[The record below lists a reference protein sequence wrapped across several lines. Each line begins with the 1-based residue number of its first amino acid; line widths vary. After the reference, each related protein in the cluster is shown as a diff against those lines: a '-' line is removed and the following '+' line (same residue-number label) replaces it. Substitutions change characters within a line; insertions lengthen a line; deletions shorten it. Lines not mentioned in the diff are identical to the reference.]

1 MGGSSMANVG
11 KWYIRWTISVLGAA
25 SVILVWHLGTATFD
39 LVGPLTLPEPFAVY
53 QKYQA
58 VSDLIWDRLWHTLQ
72 VAGIAF
78 IVSFLLA
85 VSAAIVLSANDVLR
99 KSFMP
104 LVIATNSVPRV
115 TLAPLFIFYMGPSSS
130 QYLLAAWI
138 AFFPMLVS
146 TFEGLVE
153 SNENMETLLD
163 QLGASTW
170 QRYKW
175 VRLPNALPFIFDGLK
190 LGLTLSIV
198 GTIVV
203 EYIATGE
210 GIGTLAALALGNF
223 DTALGIAVVAVTG
236 FVSVLAFFSMF
247 VLQSRLVHWKESSLY
262 G

>member
-1 MGGSSMANVG
+1 MVNFG
-11 KWYIRWTISVLGAA
+11 KWYVRWMISLAGVT
-25 SVILVWHLGTATFD
+25 SIVLVWHLGTATFE
-39 LVGPLTLPEPFAVY
+39 LVGPLTLPEPLAVY
-53 QKYQA
+53 EKYQA
-58 VSDLIWDRLWHTLQ
+58 TSDLIWTRLSHTLQ
-72 VAGIAF
+72 VAVIAF
-78 IVSFLLA
+78 VVSLLLA
-85 VSAAIVLSANDVLR
+85 VAAAIILSANEIFR

-104 LVIATNSVPRV
+104 LVVATNSIPRV
-115 TLAPLFIFYMGPSSS
+115 TLAPLFIFYFGPFSS

-146 TFEGLVE
+146 TFEGLTNLDKDLE
-153 SNENMETLLD
+153 MLLD
-163 QLGASTW
+163 QVGASTW

-175 VRLPNALPFIFDGLK
+175 VRLPKALPFIFDGMK

-203 EYIATGE
+203 EYIATGQ

-236 FVSVLAFFSMF
+236 LISVTAFFSMF

>member
-1 MGGSSMANVG
+1 MVDLG
-11 KWYIRWTISVLGAA
+11 KWYVRWGLSLFGAA
-25 SVILVWHLGTATFD
+25 SIVLVWHLGTATFE
-39 LVGPLTLPEPFAVY
+39 LVGPLTLPEPISVY
-53 QKYQA
+53 YKYQD
-58 VSDLIWDRLWHTLQ
+58 VDTLIWDRLSHTLV

-78 IVSFLLA
+78 LISLALA
-85 VSAAIVLSANDVLR
+85 VAAAVLLSANDLLR
-99 KSFMP
+99 KTFMP
-104 LVIATNSVPRV
+104 IVVATNSVPRV
-115 TLAPLFIFYMGPSSS
+115 TLAPLFIFYVGPFMS

-146 TFEGLVE
+146 TFQGLTE
-153 SNENMETLLD
+153 LDDDLEMLLD
-163 QLGASTW
+163 QLDASTW

-175 VRLPNALPFIFDGLK
+175 VRLPNALPFIFDGMK

-203 EYIATGE
+203 EYVATGQ

-236 FVSVLAFFSMF
+236 LVSVMAFFSMF

>member
-1 MGGSSMANVG
+1 MVDMG
-11 KWYIRWTISVLGAA
+11 KWYVRWTISLLGAA
-25 SVILVWHLGTATFD
+25 SIVLVWHLGTATLE
-39 LVGPLTLPEPFAVY
+39 LVGPLTLPEPVSVY

-58 VSDLIWDRLWHTLQ
+58 VNSLIWERLTHTLM
-72 VAGIAF
+72 VAGVAF
-78 IVSFLLA
+78 VISLALA
-85 VSAAIVLSANDVLR
+85 VAVAMVLSANDLLR
-99 KSFMP
+99 KTFMP
-104 LVIATNSVPRV
+104 IVVATNSVPRV
-115 TLAPLFIFYMGPSSS
+115 TLAPLFIFYVGPFTS
-130 QYLLAAWI
+130 QYMLAAWI

-146 TFEGLVE
+146 TFEGLTE
-153 SNENMETLLD
+153 QEEDLEMLLD
-163 QLGASTW
+163 QLDASTW

-175 VRLPNALPFIFDGLK
+175 IRLPNALPFIFDGMK

-203 EYIATGE
+203 EYIATGK

-236 FVSVLAFFSMF
+236 LVSVIAFFSMF